1 MIQAIVQIKQI
12 RIDLFYNPK
21 LRTHLDEISGK
32 NSLKDRLV
40 RLMYKFAKSIT
51 ETSSKL
57 QEPKTYNKAIN
68 HPIYRNRWHKTINE
82 ELWNFD
88 AYQTWY
94 YTTLPY
100 NKKAIGCK

>member
-1 MIQAIVQIKQI
+1 MIQVIIQTKQI
-12 RIDLFYNPK
+12 GIDLFYNPK
-21 LRTHLDEISGK
+21 LRTHLDGISGK
-32 NSLKDRLV
+32 NPLRDRLV
-40 RLMYKFAKSIT
+40 RLVYTFTKSIT

-68 HPIYRNRWHKTINE
+68 HPIYRNKWHKAINE
-82 ELWNFD
+82 ELSNLD

-100 NKKAIGCK
+100 NKKAIGYK